1 MLLIIV
7 VFFGKNKDMVRTAVI
22 SILFDYPNHFI
33 PTFENKLLKDFNQED
48 YHVVR
53 YVSENES
60 VKNESYYF
68 KFTHFRIKN
77 FVSFIEENILGKY
90 DYFILLD
97 ATDIGYVGDIQNIP
111 NIMEEYKCNILFGAE
126 RNLWPNTDYSHLHEN
141 KEIPTPYK
149 FLNAGAFCAKPD
161 SFVLHVKEILKR
173 GLVGLCDQG
182 NWQIEYLLNSDIEL
196 DYNNKLVLNSYLAK
210 DDLIIGDDGIKF
222 KTNTPIFVHDNGGY
236 NDDTIKIMEY
246 FK

>member
-1 MLLIIV
+1 MSRIAV
-7 VFFGKNKDMVRTAVI
+7 V

-33 PTFENKLLKDFNQED
+33 PTFESKLLNDLNKDD
-48 YHVVR
+48 YYVVR
-53 YVSENES
+53 YFSENDEI
-60 VKNESYYF
+60 KNESYYF

-77 FVSFIEENILGKY
+77 FVNFVKENLLEKY

-97 ATDIGYVGDIQNIP
+97 ATDVGYVGNISSIP
-111 NIMEEYKCNILFGAE
+111 SLMDEYNCNILFGSE
-126 RNLWPNTDYSHLHEN
+126 RNLWPTTDYSHLHKN
-141 KEIPTPYK
+141 KEIETPYK
-149 FLNAGAFCAKPD
+149 FLNAGVFCAKPSSFISHVD
-161 SFVLHVKEILKR
+161 SIQGR

-182 NWQIEYLLNSDIEL
+182 NWQIEYLMSSDIQL

-210 DDLIIGDDGIKF
+210 EDVNIENGVVTF

-236 NDDTIKIMEY
+236 NEDTVKIMEY